1 MRTRRITSD
10 AMRSNMR
17 CCNNESRVDVNQVL
31 GVRAQHSDN
40 SAQTGSTTHAG
51 LGRRSQTHRI
61 KRHAQAVARAAQ
73 VESAAVPGQ
82 EHASRPA
89 RARFQR
95 CRSAAAAPSGAARA
109 RQRRRQAHHQR
120 PDRRQPAGAVQVQ
133 VGLGE
138 VPLHLRQPLDA
149 ARGQHVARHRDLEG
163 PERPD
168 RRRAPHHQAQPRL
181 LRHGRFAGGQQH
193 RAGHLP
199 PHHGARVP
207 PVPAAPGLR
216 RSDPHPRL
224 PVHRRVAGPGRR
236 RDLQRLPRGA
246 VDPRQ
251 GRVPDP
257 VHRRDHGSRTS
268 RPARPRTTRRCSR
281 A

>member
-1 MRTRRITSD
+1 MHDTEARSFDARSQQRARANVNKCLVFEHNTRIIPHHRT
-10 AMRSNMR
+10 N
-17 CCNNESRVDVNQVL
+17 
-31 GVRAQHSDN
+31 
-40 SAQTGSTTHAG
+40 THAG
-51 LGRRSQTHRI
+51 LGRRSSSASIDGARGSATRRVAARRDHCAARHVGAPRSRCAGCRKHHDVRHR
-61 KRHAQAVARAAQ
+61 AGCC
-73 VESAAVPGQ
+73 SAP
-82 EHASRPA
+82 R
-89 RARFQR
+89 QR
-95 CRSAAAAPSGAARA
+95 C
-109 RQRRRQAHHQR
+109 RQAHHQR

-138 VPLHLRQPLDA
+138 VPRHLREPLDA

-181 LRHGRFAGGQQH
+181 LRHRRFAGRQQH
-193 RAGHLP
+193 RARHLP

-207 PVPAAPGLR
+207 AVPAAPGLR

-224 PVHRRVAGPGRR
+224 PVHRRVARSGRR
-236 RDLQRLPRGA
+236 RDLQRLPRGQ

-257 VHRRDHGSRTS
+257 VHRRDHGSATS
-268 RPARPRTTRRCSR
+268 TPARPRTTSACSR